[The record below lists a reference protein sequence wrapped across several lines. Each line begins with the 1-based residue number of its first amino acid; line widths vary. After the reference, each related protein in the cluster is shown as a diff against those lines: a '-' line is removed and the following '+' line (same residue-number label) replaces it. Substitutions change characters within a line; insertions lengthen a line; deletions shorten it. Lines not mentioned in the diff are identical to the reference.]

1 MTLLKDIPTHVW
13 LIFLSLTLLTAY
25 YIRPDPITQNLVI
38 GFFGATLGSL
48 NPTKKYENPPLP
60 NPATPLAPPPT
71 TTQP

>member
-1 MTLLKDIPTHVW
+1 MQTLKDIPTHVW

-48 NPTKKYENPPLP
+48 NPSKKDV
-60 NPATPLAPPPT
+60 PPP
-71 TTQP
+71 QPPAA

>member
-1 MTLLKDIPTHVW
+1 MQTLKDIPTHVW

-48 NPTKKYENPPLP
+48 DPQRKPDAPL
-60 NPATPLAPPPT
+60 TPPT
-71 TTQP
+71 GPTITSTLTPNGH